1 MRNKR
6 LFSLLAVLTLVVSLA
21 VAAPIAHGDGPDG
34 FTPPEKQESQYPNL
48 GSHLNQVVA
57 AVEGGGFS
65 PQLAAA
71 DSLLYSG
78 ESVAVT
84 IYLTSNVADVVQ
96 FLEDNGGDPRNVGD
110 DYIEAYVPVTLLGEL
125 SEQPGVTRVREI
137 VPPQPDYGPISSQGV
152 QTHLAQAWHDA
163 QYTGQDVKVGVI
175 DLGFLGLTSLMGSE
189 LPTNVRGMCYTD
201 VGEFS
206 NDLSDCDVLDEI
218 SPRTPPQ
225 CIEAAQRRA
234 SLNSV
239 HGTAVAESLV
249 DIAPQVSLYVAN
261 PFSRADL
268 QDATRWMASEGVSV
282 INYSVSSIFDGPGDG
297 TSPFSDSPLK
307 TVDEAVANDILWVNS
322 AGNAADNTWFGDYSD
337 PDGDGAISLDEENDE
352 VIDLPFFECRGY
364 TVQLRWEDS
373 WEGAST
379 DLDLHLYH
387 KGLGAVVFSSD
398 DAQSGRSDHIPW
410 EELGFTALSDSE
422 DYGLAA
428 TLHSGP
434 VPDWI
439 QLVVWGPGDIE
450 HYTEYG
456 SIGNPSES
464 ANPGLLSVGAAHYW
478 DVNTTTLYSSRGPAP
493 DGRVK
498 PDIVGTDCAATVSYP
513 ERTPVSLG
521 GNSCWFS
528 GTSQAS
534 PHVAGLAALVLQRF
548 PHFTPDQVADYLK
561 HYAEPR
567 EAPDPYDADITDDVN
582 NNWGH
587 GFAVLPAPDTEPSPG
602 FDTSCGHVITGN
614 GAYNGQWAVGCQSSE
629 PDRGHSRYYS
639 FTLDQESEVTIDLES
654 DDADPY
660 LYLRQGNTR
669 SGTVVEGGED
679 DDGGEGFNS
688 QLVVTLEAGTYTI
701 EATTY
706 AEEETGSF
714 TLSISGLGGIA
725 GPPSDPC
732 AQTLTSDGPVSS
744 QWDSGCASETPAPGT
759 SGSGDRLA
767 RFYTFDLTAE
777 SDVTITLEAADAD
790 AYLYLRRGNARSGTA
805 VNDPTSDDDA
815 GGGTSSQVVE
825 TLEAGTY
832 TIEATTYEAGQA
844 GSFTL
849 SITGIG
855 GTAETP
861 IENCVQ
867 TIAPGGEVSGQWAT
881 GCHSETSAPG
891 PTGSGTRLAR
901 FYNFALAAD
910 SEVTIT
916 LESVDADAYLYLR
929 GGNARSGTALND
941 PAGDDDAGGGTNSEV
956 VETLSA
962 GAYTIEATTYNAGES
977 GGFTLTI
984 AVSSPSDRAALV
996 AFYNA
1001 TGGTNWGNSSAWLT
1015 DAPIGEWH
1023 GVTADGEGRV
1033 TSLLLSSNQLS
1044 GGIPAELSNLT
1055 NLITLSLHTNQLSG
1069 QIPAELG
1076 SLANLR
1082 NLSLDTNQLTGEI
1095 PAELGNLANL
1105 ENLWLNSNQLTGQIP
1120 SELSNL
1126 TNLEALVLHSNQLS
1140 GGISDELGNLTN
1152 LAWLVLHTN
1161 QLSGEI
1167 PSELGNLTG
1176 LTWLVL
1182 SSNELSG
1189 QIPAELGDLTN
1200 LENLYLSNNQLTGEI
1215 PSTLGD
1221 LDNLTAIYLAGN
1233 ELTGCVPEG
1242 LRDVSNS
1249 DLDQLGLD
1257 FCGP

>member
-1 MRNKR
+1 M
-6 LFSLLAVLTLVVSLA
+6 
-21 VAAPIAHGDGPDG
+21 
-34 FTPPEKQESQYPNL
+34 
-48 GSHLNQVVA
+48 
-57 AVEGGGFS
+57 
-65 PQLAAA
+65 
-71 DSLLYSG
+71 
-78 ESVAVT
+78 
-84 IYLTSNVADVVQ
+84 
-96 FLEDNGGDPRNVGD
+96 
-110 DYIEAYVPVTLLGEL
+110 
-125 SEQPGVTRVREI
+125 
-137 VPPQPDYGPISSQGV
+137 
-152 QTHLAQAWHDA
+152 
-163 QYTGQDVKVGVI
+163 
-175 DLGFLGLTSLMGSE
+175 
-189 LPTNVRGMCYTD
+189 
-201 VGEFS
+201 
-206 NDLSDCDVLDEI
+206 
-218 SPRTPPQ
+218 
-225 CIEAAQRRA
+225 
-234 SLNSV
+234 
-239 HGTAVAESLV
+239 
-249 DIAPQVSLYVAN
+249 SLYVAN

-282 INYSVSSIFDGPGDG
+282 INYSVSYIFDGPGDG

-337 PDGDGAISLDEENDE
+337 PDGDGAISFDEQNDE
-352 VIDLPFFECRGY
+352 IIDLPFFECRGY

-582 NNWGH
+582 NTWGH

-602 FDTSCGHVITGN
+602 FDTSCGQVITGN

-679 DDGGEGFNS
+679 DDGGEGTNS
-688 QLVVTLEAGTYTI
+688 QLVVTLEEGTYTI

-732 AQTLTSDGPVSS
+732 VQILTSDDPVSS

-790 AYLYLRRGNARSGTA
+790 AYLYLRSGDARSGTA

-815 GGGTSSQVVE
+815 GGGTSPQVVE
-825 TLEAGTY
+825 TLEVGTY

-849 SITGIG
+849 TISGLD
-855 GTAETP
+855 GTATPGTDDCET
-861 IENCVQ
+861 E
-867 TIAPGGEVSGQWAT
+867 TITSDDPVPGTWAVGCESSVDARGYARYYTFTLAEGSEVTIDLESSVDTYLYLRSDNARSGATVEGGEDDDSGEGFNSQIVLTLAEGIYTIEATTYAEGQTGSFTLTVSGLGDAAAPVDDCVAEIITDDGRVRETWAA
-881 GCHSETSAPG
+881 GCESQTDAPRQ
-891 PTGSGTRLAR
+891 GSGDRLAR
-901 FYNFALAAD
+901 YFTFEVTEE

-916 LESVDADAYLYLR
+916 LESEDADAYLYLR
-929 GGNARSGTALND
+929 QGDARFGDAVND
-941 PAGDDDAGGGTNSEV
+941 PVSNDDAGGDYNSQV
-956 VETLSA
+956 VETLDA
-962 GAYTIEATTYNAGES
+962 ETYTLEATTYSAGETGS
-977 GGFTLTI
+977 FTLT
-984 AVSSPSDRAALV
+984 VSGL
-996 AFYNA
+996 
-1001 TGGTNWGNSSAWLT
+1001 GGGMN
-1015 DAPIGEWH
+1015 
-1023 GVTADGEGRV
+1023 
-1033 TSLLLSSNQLS
+1033 
-1044 GGIPAELSNLT
+1044 
-1055 NLITLSLHTNQLSG
+1055 
-1069 QIPAELG
+1069 
-1076 SLANLR
+1076 
-1082 NLSLDTNQLTGEI
+1082 
-1095 PAELGNLANL
+1095 
-1105 ENLWLNSNQLTGQIP
+1105 
-1120 SELSNL
+1120 
-1126 TNLEALVLHSNQLS
+1126 
-1140 GGISDELGNLTN
+1140 
-1152 LAWLVLHTN
+1152 
-1161 QLSGEI
+1161 
-1167 PSELGNLTG
+1167 
-1176 LTWLVL
+1176 
-1182 SSNELSG
+1182 
-1189 QIPAELGDLTN
+1189 
-1200 LENLYLSNNQLTGEI
+1200 
-1215 PSTLGD
+1215 
-1221 LDNLTAIYLAGN
+1221 
-1233 ELTGCVPEG
+1233 
-1242 LRDVSNS
+1242 
-1249 DLDQLGLD
+1249 
-1257 FCGP
+1257 